1 MENHFKIGD
10 MVYFLESNT
19 NVISVEVIHIAG
31 GFCIIRFP
39 DGKSGTKVRK
49 SKIFQNEE
57 EALLS
62 RNSSKYYRVYWTN
75 SKIIVL
81 TVISLFLYSLTRLAM
96 TKSVFLIWSI

>member
-75 SKIIVL
+75 AKIIVL

>member
-1 MENHFKIGD
+1 MKSHFKIGD

-49 SKIFQNEE
+49 SKIFQNEVD
-57 EALLS
+57 ALLS
-62 RNSSKYYRVYWTN
+62 RNSSKYYRVY
-75 SKIIVL
+75 
-81 TVISLFLYSLTRLAM
+81 
-96 TKSVFLIWSI
+96 

>member
-57 EALLS
+57 EALTKLTDS
-62 RNSSKYYRVYWTN
+62 ALAKLAETYSS
-75 SKIIVL
+75 SAGI
-81 TVISLFLYSLTRLAM
+81 FPA
-96 TKSVFLIWSI
+96 

>member
-1 MENHFKIGD
+1 MGNHFKIGD

-57 EALLS
+57 DALLS
-62 RNSSKYYRVYWTN
+62 RNSSKYYRVY
-75 SKIIVL
+75 
-81 TVISLFLYSLTRLAM
+81 
-96 TKSVFLIWSI
+96 